1 MLRTL
6 LFACIGY
13 LCGSLLFAQYFGR
26 LFKRT
31 NIAESSPDQ
40 NPGAFN
46 AFKYGGFLCGTLT
59 LCCDLLKGFLP
70 VFIYRHGGALSASDP
85 GQAFVLSAPVC
96 GHILPVFHKFKGG
109 KGIAVFFGCL
119 LGLFPNMLPLL
130 ILAGIF
136 VFFSLIINV
145 KPNLQKTFLVYLV
158 SAIIMIPV
166 IPNPTITVGFTITA
180 AFIMIK
186 LWFSPERKSVY
197 KLEVKPVWK
206 R

>member
-1 MLRTL
+1 M
-6 LFACIGY
+6 
-13 LCGSLLFAQYFGR
+13 
-26 LFKRT
+26 
-31 NIAESSPDQ
+31 
-40 NPGAFN
+40 
-46 AFKYGGFLCGTLT
+46 
-59 LCCDLLKGFLP
+59 
-70 VFIYRHGGALSASDP
+70 SASDP